1 MNTYIFVSHRNLSQ
15 CIRSKQ
21 TTQFESYWAR
31 VRFYHLVLAV
41 FTFRFVRLSQVTRV
55 VCPFVHTSM
64 RWKMSGWK
72 WAMWGDWYLNLVFSV
87 CILRPFNFL
96 THSTWLFFV
105 GLPKRPLNKKKYPI
119 WSASFFSSFSS
130 FFFLAIVV
138 SIGFFD
144 TFPGYVYLVLLHIRN
159 IYFNLK
165 LHFITNALPPPPE
178 NQVNL

>member
-105 GLPKRPLNKKKYPI
+105 GLPERPLNKKKNIQFDLPP
-119 WSASFFSSFSS
+119 SSPRFPPSFFSPLLSQLGFSIRS
-130 FFFLAIVV
+130 RGMYIWFYCIFATFI
-138 SIGFFD
+138 SIWNC
-144 TFPGYVYLVLLHIRN
+144 TLSRTRCHRHP
-159 IYFNLK
+159 K
-165 LHFITNALPPPPE
+165 TK
-178 NQVNL
+178 